1 MSGRGF
7 WGFNI
12 RAGTQLHRTDR
23 VTGVVQEREGGVYEG
38 QEQLRVFK
46 LFRRKS
52 VYQFNQHN
60 FKPAASH

>member
-23 VTGVVQEREGGVYEG
+23 VTGVMQEREGGVYEG

-52 VYQFNQHN
+52 V
-60 FKPAASH
+60 